1 MVKPKNLSFSL
12 LIGDAITLLLVT
24 LVGFLSHNSQVDL
37 VRFLATALPLI
48 LAWGL
53 TSPWLGLLES
63 GKQPIR
69 QIWWKVLWA
78 VTLSTPFALL
88 LRGWILNSAVQVPFA
103 LVMVATS
110 AAGML
115 IWRLVYAGLF
125 NRNQIK
131 HSD

>member
-1 MVKPKNLSFSL
+1 MIKLNNLSFSL

-24 LVGFLSHNSQVDL
+24 LAGFLSHNSQIDL
-37 VRFLATALPLI
+37 VRYLATALPLI
-48 LAWGL
+48 LAWGM

-63 GKQPIR
+63 EKQLVR

-88 LRGWILNSAVQVPFA
+88 LRGWILNSAIQIPFA
-103 LVMVATS
+103 LVMIATS

-115 IWRLVYAGLF
+115 AWRLVYAGLF
-125 NRNQIK
+125 SRNQN
-131 HSD
+131 